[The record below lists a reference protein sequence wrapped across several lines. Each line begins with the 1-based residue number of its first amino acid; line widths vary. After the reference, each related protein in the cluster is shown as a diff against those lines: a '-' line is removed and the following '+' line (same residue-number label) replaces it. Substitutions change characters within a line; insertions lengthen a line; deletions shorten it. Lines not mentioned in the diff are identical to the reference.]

1 MFWLSGVG
9 LQLAVLVPMWYFWGK
24 GEKILDV
31 VRGKG
36 GKDSGERELGE
47 YEDVGVEEE
56 AFLVGEEE
64 EEIELDEE
72 QQHLHDKKG
81 DIEMK

>member
-9 LQLAVLVPMWYFWGK
+9 LQLAVLIPMWYFWS
-24 GEKILDV
+24 
-31 VRGKG
+31 RGKKIIDVIG
-36 GKDSGERELGE
+36 AKESNNGAERGQ

-64 EEIELDEE
+64 EIELDEE
-72 QQHLHDKKG
+72 QHLHEKK
-81 DIEMK
+81 DDMDMK